1 MYNAFKFKKDE
12 AEKKAQRLRVKP
24 LKESDPEKA
33 LRKMNRLSEAAKVR
47 RQQWINKV
55 NLDDENF

>member
-33 LRKMNRLSEAAKVR
+33 
-47 RQQWINKV
+47 
-55 NLDDENF
+55 